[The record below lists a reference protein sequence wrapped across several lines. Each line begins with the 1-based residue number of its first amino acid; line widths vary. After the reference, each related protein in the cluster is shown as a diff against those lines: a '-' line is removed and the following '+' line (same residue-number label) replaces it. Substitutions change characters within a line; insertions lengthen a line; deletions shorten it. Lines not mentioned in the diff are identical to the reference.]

1 MCVEE
6 EHRVAVVGQVRDDVE
21 DGPSRPRVQSAG
33 RLVKGT
39 RRRDRV
45 TAPESAQPFGACP
58 SSSRQSACR
67 RRRWIEPI
75 QPVCNPGLHLG
86 GREIT
91 KSTKVLE
98 LFAAG
103 EFVKTGGSS
112 GRYPIDALIASR
124 SDTGFPLIHASPS
137 VGRVV
142 SDVNIR
148 IVVVFRPRSVRGSR
162 TLCRGRR

>member
-1 MCVEE
+1 LA
-6 EHRVAVVGQVRDDVE
+6 HALRVVVN
-21 DGPSRPRVQSAG
+21 P
-33 RLVKGT
+33 LVG
-39 RRRDRV
+39 V
-45 TAPESAQPFGACP
+45 VAE
-58 SSSRQSACR
+58 
-67 RRRWIEPI
+67 IEPI

-137 VGRVV
+137 VGRV

-148 IVVVFRPRSVRGSR
+148 IVVVFPAPFGPRKPY